1 MATLTSDW
9 VPLIASA
16 WTRYTPISYRSLAL
30 IAAIA
35 LLSYIFGYLASQ
47 IFFLSARAPT
57 ASFHENK
64 GAMISVDV

>member
-9 VPLIASA
+9 VLIASA
-16 WTRYTPISYRSLAL
+16 WARYTPIGYRSLAL

-47 IFFLSARAPT
+47 MQFPEAPGRRN
-57 ASFHENK
+57 SK
-64 GAMISVDV
+64 LRGKQGRDDLG

>member
-16 WTRYTPISYRSLAL
+16 WARYTPIGYRSLAL

-47 IFFLSARAPT
+47 MQFPERP
-57 ASFHENK
+57 
-64 GAMISVDV
+64 GADSKLPGKQGRDDLG

>member
-16 WTRYTPISYRSLAL
+16 WTRYTPIGYRSLAL

-47 IFFLSARAPT
+47 MQFPEHR
-57 ASFHENK
+57 
-64 GAMISVDV
+64 GADSKLPRKQGRDDLG

>member
-9 VPLIASA
+9 VLIASA
-16 WTRYTPISYRSLAL
+16 WTRYTPIGYRSLAL

-47 IFFLSARAPT
+47 IPE
-57 ASFHENK
+57 HP
-64 GAMISVDV
+64 GADSKLPRKQGRDDLG

>member
-16 WTRYTPISYRSLAL
+16 WARYTPIGYRSLAL

-47 IFFLSARAPT
+47 IPERP
-57 ASFHENK
+57 
-64 GAMISVDV
+64 GADSKLPRKQGRDDLG

>member
-9 VPLIASA
+9 LPLIASA
-16 WTRYTPISYRSLAL
+16 WTRYTPIGYRSLAL

-47 IFFLSARAPT
+47 IFLSARAPT

-64 GAMISVDV
+64 GAMI